1 MKSRKKE
8 KQEKMYNIIM
18 AISVIAIMVMYFG
31 GNDIK
36 LQEFGVFLIICVCA
50 LILMI
55 FFQWSIQHQ
64 LYKGIGYAYLH
75 NQIISSIERSLLHAG
90 IYVSKS
96 GESAK
101 IVDLP
106 DMKLELNNDLS
117 GGKITIRNCLRLNE
131 KLDDMAISSAL
142 PQDFVVSQCY
152 LSDNQNNYVFE
163 FEKNFIKQ
171 LCFQSYEEFLEFAVK
186 TKKYELFMDAR
197 YSVQIHHLLLVGQT
211 GCGKSYSLYCLI
223 LQMVNKSPTWNIYFA
238 DPKYSGIYALGHAIA
253 HEKTASTVE
262 EIILLLQKFSKEM
275 EQRKRDFG
283 ELIIK
288 KLDSTYQDF
297 GLVPI
302 CMIIDEYSAFRSSLA
317 RYDKKTR
324 DMVDDVV
331 GNTIREGRQI
341 GCFMILAQQQ
351 TNSGNLP
358 TEYKENIP
366 WKIILGKAERQTYMT
381 ALGEIPELANRKFLC
396 GQGLLIYPPIAT
408 TDYPVVVSMPTLQ
421 FDILEAVKH
430 SAK

>member
-1 MKSRKKE
+1 
-8 KQEKMYNIIM
+8 MYNIVM

-31 GNDIK
+31 GNDSK
-36 LQEFGVFLIICVCA
+36 LQEFGVFLIICVIV
-50 LILMI
+50 LILIM
-55 FFQWSIQHQ
+55 FLHWSIQHQ
-64 LYKGIGYAYLH
+64 LCKGVRYAYLH
-75 NQIISSIERSLLHAG
+75 NQIISNIERSLLHAG

-106 DMKLELNNDLS
+106 DIKLKLNDDFS

-163 FEKNFIKQ
+163 FEKNSIEQ

-186 TKKYELFMDAR
+186 TKKYELFMDVR

-253 HEKTASTVE
+253 PEKTASTVE

-288 KLDSTYQDF
+288 KLDSTYQNF

-317 RYDKKTR
+317 RYEKINAAETP
-324 DMVDDVV
+324 
-331 GNTIREGRQI
+331 T
-341 GCFMILAQQQ
+341 AQ
-351 TNSGNLP
+351 
-358 TEYKENIP
+358 
-366 WKIILGKAERQTYMT
+366 
-381 ALGEIPELANRKFLC
+381 
-396 GQGLLIYPPIAT
+396 
-408 TDYPVVVSMPTLQ
+408 
-421 FDILEAVKH
+421 AVKPPVNRPRKPFSSIAFFMPFH
-430 SAK
+430 RIFPNPRSGTLAPAPAYSIKGW

>member
-1 MKSRKKE
+1 M
-8 KQEKMYNIIM
+8 
-18 AISVIAIMVMYFG
+18 IAIMVMYFG

-163 FEKNFIKQ
+163 FEKISLSSYVFSHMKNF
-171 LCFQSYEEFLEFAVK
+171 
-186 TKKYELFMDAR
+186 
-197 YSVQIHHLLLVGQT
+197 
-211 GCGKSYSLYCLI
+211 
-223 LQMVNKSPTWNIYFA
+223 
-238 DPKYSGIYALGHAIA
+238 
-253 HEKTASTVE
+253 
-262 EIILLLQKFSKEM
+262 
-275 EQRKRDFG
+275 
-283 ELIIK
+283 
-288 KLDSTYQDF
+288 
-297 GLVPI
+297 
-302 CMIIDEYSAFRSSLA
+302 
-317 RYDKKTR
+317 
-324 DMVDDVV
+324 
-331 GNTIREGRQI
+331 
-341 GCFMILAQQQ
+341 
-351 TNSGNLP
+351 
-358 TEYKENIP
+358 
-366 WKIILGKAERQTYMT
+366 
-381 ALGEIPELANRKFLC
+381 
-396 GQGLLIYPPIAT
+396 
-408 TDYPVVVSMPTLQ
+408 
-421 FDILEAVKH
+421 
-430 SAK
+430 